1 MRLYTELELKQIE
14 AWLLDGLSCQEV
26 GSRVG
31 KSSASISQLRYKRFP
46 HIPRHQL
53 KFDWSEENLAI
64 AQKLLD
70 TENTKSVMAHF
81 GISLSS
87 IKWQIKIGKL
97 VRNKNKSVPWTEKD
111 INFLINKCG
120 AWSVARIAK
129 KLGRSVGAIEK
140 KLHDLRKAHDVGSGR
155 TELGDWSATEVG
167 RLLGVSHVTILR
179 AIKDRDLKANRYT
192 RHYSIPPC
200 ALLRFLEK
208 AKKSDRYQKLK
219 NIPQDTIDWIIE
231 CRDGAYWGSRE
242 TH

>member
-1 MRLYTELELKQIE
+1 MIYTELELKQIE
-14 AWLLDGLSCQEV
+14 AWLLIGLSCQEV
-26 GSRVG
+26 GNRVG
-31 KSSASISQLRYKRFP
+31 RSSASISQLRYKRFP

-70 TENTKSVMAHF
+70 TETTKSVMAHF

-97 VRNKNKSVPWTEKD
+97 VRNKNKSVPWTQKD
-111 INFLINKCG
+111 INFLIDKCG

-140 KLHDLRKAHDVGSGR
+140 KLYELRKTQDVGSGR

-167 RLLGVSHVTILR
+167 RLLEVAHVTILR
-179 AIKDRDLKANRYT
+179 AINNKDLKANRYT
-192 RHYSIPPC
+192 RHYSIPPS

-208 AKKSDRYQKLK
+208 AKTSNRYRQFK
-219 NIPQDTIDWIIE
+219 NIPQETIDWIAE